1 MPSRQRWC
9 PPRRRSSAAQQAAEV
24 QLEDDDAAANALGT
38 MGCAAPN
45 LSAEALLNEEPIML
59 QIARQLWRPDY
70 EALFRAEHAAS
81 LERLGPGYRT
91 ERSSYAQRL
100 KGVRLAAYE
109 RRLMARERDQMA
121 IALHSANMRAWNTS

>member
-1 MPSRQRWC
+1 
-9 PPRRRSSAAQQAAEV
+9 
-24 QLEDDDAAANALGT
+24 
-38 MGCAAPN
+38 
-45 LSAEALLNEEPIML
+45 ML

-100 KGVRLAAYE
+100 KGVRLGHVRKRPTA
-109 RRLMARERDQMA
+109 RARERVEVQA
-121 IALHSANMRAWNTS
+121 RGLARKRPRL